1 MIHYLLVYYV
11 TVYRMPADSYL
22 LRENDRRLEM
32 SEITNEIKKRR
43 TFAIISHP
51 DAGKTTLT
59 EKFLLYGG
67 AINQAGSVKGKATA
81 KHAVSDW
88 MEIEKERGISLTSS
102 VLQFNYGGYCINIL
116 DTPGHQDFSED
127 TYRTLMA
134 ADSAVMVIDASKGV
148 EAQTRKLFKVCVMR
162 HIPIFTFINKLD
174 REAKDTF
181 ELLDDI
187 EKELGIATCPIN
199 WPIGSGKEFKG
210 VYDRAKREVELFSDT
225 KKGTAMGEVK
235 MIPIDAPETEE
246 LIGSDAKDILADEI
260 ELLDG
265 AAAEFD
271 QELVDKGQLSP
282 VFFGSALTNFGVE
295 TFLKHFLK
303 MTTSPLPRKSDHG
316 EIDPM
321 TEKDFSAFVFKI
333 QANMNKAHR
342 DRIAFMRICSGEF
355 EAGMSVYHV
364 QGGKDVRLSQPQQ
377 MMASER
383 KMIDKAYGGD
393 IIGVFDPGIFSIG
406 DTLTTSKEKF
416 AYEGIPTFAPEHF
429 ARVRQVDTMKR
440 KQFVKGINQIAQEGA
455 IQIFQEFNTGME
467 EIIVGVVGVL
477 QFDVLK
483 YRLQNEYNVEIR
495 LENLPYEYIRWI
507 ENEEIDMDRL
517 SGTSDMKKIMDLKG
531 RPLLLFAHEWSIR
544 MTEERNE
551 GLILSEFG
559 RS

>member
-1 MIHYLLVYYV
+1 M
-11 TVYRMPADSYL
+11 SYIV
-22 LRENDRRLEM
+22 E
-32 SEITNEIKKRR
+32 EIKKRR

-88 MEIEKERGISLTSS
+88 MEIEKERGISVTSS
-102 VLQFNYGGYCINIL
+102 VLQFNYDGFCINIL

-162 HIPIFTFINKLD
+162 KIPIFTFINKMD
-174 REAKDTF
+174 REARDTF
-181 ELLDDI
+181 DLLDDI

-210 VYDRAKREVELFSDT
+210 VFDRKSEKVELFSDT
-225 KKGTAMGEVK
+225 HKGTTQGEVTK
-235 MIPIDAPETEE
+235 VSIHDESVKN
-246 LIGSDAKDILADEI
+246 LIGKIAEEQLSEEI

-271 QELVDKGQLSP
+271 QEAVSRGELSP

-295 TFLKHFLK
+295 TFLEHFLE
-303 MTTSPLPRKSDHG
+303 MTSSPLPRKSNEG
-316 EIDPM
+316 IIDPM
-321 TEKDFSAFVFKI
+321 ENDFTAFIFKI

-342 DRIAFMRICSGEF
+342 DRIAFMRICSGKF
-355 EAGMSVYHV
+355 EAGMEVYHM
-364 QGGKDVRLSQPQQ
+364 QGGKKVRLSQPQQ
-377 MMASER
+377 MMASSR
-383 KMIDKAYGGD
+383 KMVEEAFGGD
-393 IIGVFDPGIFSIG
+393 IIGVFDPGIYSIG
-406 DTLTTSKEKF
+406 DTLTLPSQKIV
-416 AYEGIPTFAPEHF
+416 YEGIPTFAPEHF

-440 KQFVKGINQIAQEGA
+440 KQFIKGINQIAQEGA
-455 IQIFQEFNTGME
+455 IQIFQEYNTGME

-483 YRLQNEYNVEIR
+483 YRLENEYNVEIR
-495 LENLPYEYIRWI
+495 MDTLPYEHIRWI
-507 ENEEIDMDRL
+507 ENEEINLDKII
-517 SGTSDMKKIMDLKG
+517 GTSDMKKIKDLKD
-531 RPLLLFAHEWSIR
+531 RALLLFAHEWSVR
-544 MTEERNE
+544 MTQERNP
-551 GLILSEFG
+551 GLELSEFG

>member
-1 MIHYLLVYYV
+1 
-11 TVYRMPADSYL
+11 
-22 LRENDRRLEM
+22 M
-32 SEITNEIKKRR
+32 SDITNEIKKRR

-67 AINQAGSVKGKATA
+67 AINQAGSVKGKATS

-88 MEIEKERGISLTSS
+88 MEIEKERGISVTSS

-162 HIPIFTFINKLD
+162 HIPIFTFINKMD
-174 REAKDTF
+174 REAQDTF
-181 ELLDDI
+181 DLLDDI
-187 EKELGIATCPIN
+187 EKNLGIATCPVN
-199 WPIGSGKEFKG
+199 WPIGSGKGFKG
-210 VYDRAKREVELFSDT
+210 VYDRNQKEVELFSDT
-225 KKGTAMGEVK
+225 QKGTKMGEVDK
-235 MIPIDAPETEE
+235 ISIDDPRALE
-246 LIGSDAKDILADEI
+246 LIGDDAMAQLQEEI

-265 AAAEFD
+265 ASAEFD
-271 QELVDKGQLSP
+271 QDMVNRGELSP

-295 TFLKHFLK
+295 TFLQHFLQ
-303 MTTSPLPRKSDHG
+303 MTTSPLPRNSDQG
-316 EIDPM
+316 IIDPM
-321 TEKDFSAFVFKI
+321 EEKDFSAFVFKI

-355 EAGMSVYHV
+355 EAGMEVLHI
-364 QGGKDVRLSQPQQ
+364 QGGRKVRLSQPQQ

-383 KMIDKAYGGD
+383 KIIDKAYGGD
-393 IIGVFDPGIFSIG
+393 IIGVFDPGNFSIG
-406 DTLTTSKEKF
+406 DTLTASDKKYV
-416 AYEGIPTFAPEHF
+416 YEGIPTFAPEHF
-429 ARVRQVDTMKR
+429 ARVRQMDTMKR

-455 IQIFQEFNTGME
+455 IQIFQEYNTGME

-483 YRLQNEYNVEIR
+483 YRLENEYNVEIR
-495 LENLPYEYIRWI
+495 LESLPYEHIRWI
-507 ENEEIDMDRL
+507 ENEEIDMDKIV
-517 SGTSDMKKIMDLKG
+517 GTSDMKRIKDLKD
-531 RPLLLFAHEWSIR
+531 RPLLLFVNSWSIR
-544 MTEERNE
+544 MVQDRNE
-551 GLILSEFG
+551 GLELSEFG
-559 RS
+559 R